1 MYLLV
6 WIAFLQIVIIIFP
19 VLGLTPSYYLHTFV
33 GLILV
38 GVAMASYS
46 LVRKSA
52 CPDRIKRIS
61 KTTAILAVI
70 QGILGILLLAGIMLH
85 FGTVFQGIILFIHV
99 VNALAIITQASSSA
113 TAFDMWEQ
121 KEFT

>member
-19 VLGLTPSYYLHTFV
+19 VLGLTPTYYLHTFV

-46 LVRKSA
+46 LVRKTA

-70 QGILGILLLAGIMLH
+70 QGLLGIVLLAGIILH
-85 FGTVFQGIILFIHV
+85 FGTVFQDIILFIHV
-99 VNALAIITQASSSA
+99 VNALAIITQATSSA

>member
-6 WIAFLQIVIIIFP
+6 WITFLQIIIIIFP
-19 VLGLTPSYYLHTFV
+19 VLGLTPTYYLHTFV

-52 CPDRIKRIS
+52 CPDRIKRVS

-70 QGILGILLLAGIMLH
+70 QGLLGIVLLAGIILH
-85 FGTVFQGIILFIHV
+85 FGTVFQDIILFIHV